1 MADSKAFASLSPRLL
16 ARKGSAKPAMR
27 PQVAPLTDF
36 PSAVPYPVHE
46 DLGWNDM
53 GDAPDVSARPA
64 RVVPISPRESSAQ
77 PTPEVLA
84 TPEVLVRRKML
95 ARTLAASAQVNGGAS
110 VRGKRTAFTLRI
122 DPERHFKLRLACS
135 LKQKSAQ
142 QLLTE
147 ALDTMLEGVPEIQPK
162 ASKSGKRR

>member
-1 MADSKAFASLSPRLL
+1 VADSKAFASLSPRLL
-16 ARKGSAKPAMR
+16 ARKGSARPAMR

-36 PSAVPYPVHE
+36 PSATPYPIHE

-53 GDAPDVSARPA
+53 GEASEAPVQPA
-64 RVVPISPRESSAQ
+64 RVVPISGKDHGSP
-77 PTPEVLA
+77 A

-95 ARTLAASAQVNGGAS
+95 ARTLAESEGRPVVAK
-110 VRGKRTAFTLRI
+110 GKRAAFTLRI

-135 LKQKSAQ
+135 VTQRSAQ

-147 ALDTMLEGVPEIQPK
+147 ALDMMLDQVPEIQPM